1 MEEGEVAPQI
11 MPLVVIPADTSEGG
25 PRGATPGSVDHHGRP
40 TRGSD
45 APHPRST
52 VCSLSPRK
60 TQKPKTRER
69 SSYRRPSKDNRAPW
83 TTTAKLLLKESVA
96 ATSNTLPPTEPKTPQ
111 DCRPVSG
118 QGISPN
124 PTPDRKGKGIAIDS
138 SPQKD
143 TRRKAKE
150 QEKDLVTYGLT
161 MADLIAM
168 V

>member
-1 MEEGEVAPQI
+1 M
-11 MPLVVIPADTSEGG
+11 
-25 PRGATPGSVDHHGRP
+25 
-40 TRGSD
+40 
-45 APHPRST
+45 
-52 VCSLSPRK
+52 
-60 TQKPKTRER
+60 
-69 SSYRRPSKDNRAPW
+69 
-83 TTTAKLLLKESVA
+83 
-96 ATSNTLPPTEPKTPQ
+96 
-111 DCRPVSG
+111 SG